1 MKHAIIG
8 AALVAAV
15 STLGDFVWAGFNLR
29 HRVVYGLA
37 HGAILFLCMGAYF
50 GSLQNKTLIGALY
63 GAAIGLA
70 AAGSFYL
77 LAPLAGYSVMFF
89 IWAFIWLA
97 LAWLVTRILP
107 APIAPNA
114 PSAPS
119 APNAPN
125 APILRGV
132 LAMIGSGVG
141 FYLISGIWR
150 PFDPE
155 GWDYAVHFVSWTV
168 AYLPGFL
175 ALLATPPR
183 RIPNN

>member
-1 MKHAIIG
+1 MRNAIIG
-8 AALVAAV
+8 ALLIAAV
-15 STLGDFVWAGFNLR
+15 STLGDFVWAGLHLR
-29 HRVVYGLA
+29 HRVAYGLA

-50 GSLQNKTLIGALY
+50 GSLRNKAVMGALY

-77 LAPLAGYSVMFF
+77 LAPVAGYSVMFF
-89 IWAFIWLA
+89 VWAFVWIA
-97 LAWLVTRILP
+97 LAVLVTRILP
-107 APIAPNA
+107 A

-125 APILRGV
+125 APITRGV
-132 LAMIGSGVG
+132 LAMIGSGLG

-150 PFDPE
+150 PFNPQ
-155 GWDYAVHFVSWTV
+155 GWDYAVHFLSWTV

-175 ALLATPPR
+175 ALLYPSR
-183 RIPNN
+183 RSQYTDVRRTV